1 MAASH
6 TRGRWNATIVRM
18 SQDANSPRGT
28 HSTSAGTAGW
38 FAGVS
43 TLFARSVNQTDARAA
58 AERVSAE
65 RRAEP
70 GLTQEKHV
78 KRIIA
83 RASRQT
89 AAIGAATAGAAALP
103 GIGTVTALTV
113 GVAADMAASVRVQ
126 TTMVLEIAA
135 ARGVRMNDEE
145 LRRATLVAAGLA
157 TAGAALSN
165 HLTAYSYK
173 AAESAALRLASRSA
187 GRLALRAVPFVGV
200 LAASGGNV
208 LSTQLIGRRADAYF
222 RHLAAAAVESAFGR
236 RATTQSSG
244 ALSAAPSSPITV

>member
-1 MAASH
+1 MAKDREGTARS
-6 TRGRWNATIVRM
+6 TVGSA
-18 SQDANSPRGT
+18 AN
-28 HSTSAGTAGW
+28 AGW
-38 FAGVS
+38 FAGLAA
-43 TLFARSVNQTDARAA
+43 LFARTVSQTDAQAA
-58 AERVSAE
+58 AARVRDE

-70 GLTQEKHV
+70 GLTQERQV
-78 KRIIA
+78 GRIIA

-89 AAIGAATAGAAALP
+89 AAIGAATAGAAVLP

-135 ARGVRMNDEE
+135 ARGVRLSDEE

-157 TAGAALSN
+157 TAGSALSN
-165 HLTAYSYK
+165 KLTALSYR
-173 AAESAALRLASRSA
+173 AAETAALRLATNGA

-200 LAASGGNV
+200 LAASGGNL

-222 RHLAAAAVESAFGR
+222 RHLAAAAVSPDFGR
-236 RATTQSSG
+236 RATTHSSG
-244 ALSAAPSSPITV
+244 ALSAAPSSPMTV

>member
-1 MAASH
+1 MPN
-6 TRGRWNATIVRM
+6 T
-18 SQDANSPRGT
+18 PRGT
-28 HSTSAGTAGW
+28 NATNAAPAGW
-38 FAGVS
+38 FAGLS
-43 TLFARSVNQTDARAA
+43 TLFARTVDQTDANAA
-58 AERVSAE
+58 AQRVAAE

-70 GLTQEKHV
+70 GLTQERQV

-135 ARGVRMNDEE
+135 ARGVRLDDEE

-173 AAESAALRLASRSA
+173 VAESAALRLGARSA

-208 LSTQLIGRRADAYF
+208 ISTQLIGRRADAYF
-222 RHLAAAAVESAFGR
+222 RHLAAGAAEPAFGKR
-236 RATTQSSG
+236 TTTHSSG
-244 ALSAAPSSPITV
+244 TLSAAPSSPITV